1 MGDAFSVPFILSCLP
16 RRRSWGFVT
25 RSCPTYVCWNEEP
38 LPFFGCFL
46 LFQRNQSALTNCDA
60 WSQSHAV
67 KEGKSGAV
75 EVERTKAKIIFLF
88 SFLVY
93 EFACKSEVLDIQWYL
108 LCLVGVCWRCIAQFI
123 FIRMHFWFFFA
134 ACTLVNITGFVTSC
148 ELACC
153 QDNLCDPSAPTSASL
168 ALVANVCAILLANVL
183 IIFAWFH

>member
-1 MGDAFSVPFILSCLP
+1 MDATLGHRIHFSSCSFIIETHVLKKLVRHVEWRHWPLAAPHMYPIIFTSSF
-16 RRRSWGFVT
+16 RRHNTEAVYQEWKGEKGGGWG
-25 RSCPTYVCWNEEP
+25 
-38 LPFFGCFL
+38 G
-46 LFQRNQSALTNCDA
+46 
-60 WSQSHAV
+60 
-67 KEGKSGAV
+67 GA
-75 EVERTKAKIIFLF
+75 TKAKIIFLF

-153 QDNLCDPSAPTSASL
+153 QDNLCDPSARTSASL

-183 IIFAWFH
+183 IIFAQFH

>member
-1 MGDAFSVPFILSCLP
+1 MTSLALAAPLHMYPIIFTSSFSWHNTEHWGCLLGVEGREGGGGD
-16 RRRSWGFVT
+16 
-25 RSCPTYVCWNEEP
+25 
-38 LPFFGCFL
+38 
-46 LFQRNQSALTNCDA
+46 
-60 WSQSHAV
+60 
-67 KEGKSGAV
+67 V

-108 LCLVGVCWRCIAQFI
+108 LRLVGVCWRCIAQFI

-183 IIFAWFH
+183 IIFAWFY